1 MTLVQ
6 KAGFF
11 IENLFKDK
19 LSPAFLY
26 HNYKHTQEVVA
37 NAEILAN
44 AENLNDDEKEILL
57 VACWFHDS
65 GYTEDIMQHEEK
77 SCEIADHFLRA
88 EGANED
94 FIQKVKELI
103 MSTKMCCKPGNR
115 IENII
120 RDADSSHLAS
130 ENYFTYSDNLRKEWE
145 STLGKSFGK
154 KKWNVENVRFF
165 RFHKFNTEYAIQNW
179 EPVKEKNLQKIEN
192 MIQEQEATDTKKDKE
207 KNKKEPKKEAKA
219 DRSIDTMFR
228 ITLSNHT
235 RLSDIADS
243 KANILLSVNAIIIS
257 IALST
262 LLPKLGSAKNEY
274 LVVPTFIMLLFS
286 VITIIFAIL
295 STKPKV
301 TSGEFT
307 KEDLRKRKVN
317 LLFFGNFYKMNLDDY
332 TPAVREMMEDRD
344 YLYDSMIRD
353 LYYLGVVLNRK
364 YRLLSITY
372 QIFMV
377 GIIVSVIAFV
387 ISFLTS

>member
-6 KAGFF
+6 KASFF

-19 LSPAFLY
+19 LSLAFLY

-44 AENLNDDEKEILL
+44 ADNLNEEEKEILL

-65 GYTEDIMQHEEK
+65 GYTEDIMLHEEK
-77 SCEIADHFLRA
+77 SCEIAAEFLKA
-88 EGANED
+88 EGVNDD
-94 FIQKVKELI
+94 FIRRVKELI
-103 MSTKMCCKPGNR
+103 MSTKVCCKPDNR

-130 ENYFTYSDNLRKEWE
+130 EDYFTYSDNLRKEWE
-145 STLGKSFGK
+145 QTLGKNFSK
-154 KKWNVENVRFF
+154 KKWNLDNLRFF
-165 RFHKFNTEYAIQNW
+165 RFHQFNTNYAKQNW
-179 EPVKEKNLQKIEN
+179 NPIKEKNLQKIEN
-192 MIQEQEATDTKKDKE
+192 MLQEQENIKKD

-262 LLPKLGSAKNEY
+262 LLPKLGSEKNEY
-274 LVVPTFIMLLFS
+274 LVMPTFIMLLFS

-307 KEDLRKRKVN
+307 KEDLKNRKVN

-387 ISFLTS
+387 FAFWTS

>member
-44 AENLNDDEKEILL
+44 ADNLNEEEKEILL

-65 GYTEDIMQHEEK
+65 GYTEDIMLHEEK
-77 SCEIADHFLRA
+77 SCEIAEEFLKA
-88 EGANED
+88 EGVNED
-94 FIQKVKELI
+94 FIRRVKELI
-103 MSTKMCCKPGNR
+103 MSTKICCKPDNR

-130 ENYFTYSDNLRKEWE
+130 EDYFTYSDNLRKEWE
-145 STLGKSFGK
+145 ETLGKNFSK
-154 KKWNVENVRFF
+154 KKWNLDNLRFF
-165 RFHKFNTEYAIQNW
+165 RFHQFNTDYAKQNW
-179 EPVKEKNLQKIEN
+179 NPIKEKNLQKIEN
-192 MIQEQEATDTKKDKE
+192 MLQEQENIKKD

-262 LLPKLGSAKNEY
+262 LLPKLGSEKNEY
-274 LVVPTFIMLLFS
+274 LVMPTFIMLLFS

-307 KEDLRKRKVN
+307 KEDLKNRKVN

-387 ISFLTS
+387 FAFWTS

>member
-44 AENLNDDEKEILL
+44 ADNLNEEEKEILL

-65 GYTEDIMQHEEK
+65 GYTEDIMLHEEK
-77 SCEIADHFLRA
+77 SCEIAAEFLKA
-88 EGANED
+88 EGVNDD
-94 FIQKVKELI
+94 FIRRVKELI
-103 MSTKMCCKPGNR
+103 MSTKVCCKPDNR

-130 ENYFTYSDNLRKEWE
+130 EDYFTYSDNLRKEWE
-145 STLGKSFGK
+145 QTLGKNFSK
-154 KKWNVENVRFF
+154 KKWNLDNLRFF
-165 RFHKFNTEYAIQNW
+165 RFHQFNTDYAKQNW
-179 EPVKEKNLQKIEN
+179 NPIKEKNLQKIEN
-192 MIQEQEATDTKKDKE
+192 MLQEQENIKKD
-207 KNKKEPKKEAKA
+207 KNKKEPKKEVKA

-262 LLPKLGSAKNEY
+262 LLPKLGSEKNEY
-274 LVVPTFIMLLFS
+274 LVMPTFIMLLFS

-307 KEDLRKRKVN
+307 KEDLKNRKVN

-377 GIIVSVIAFV
+377 GIIVSVVAFV
-387 ISFLTS
+387 FAFWTS

>member
-1 MTLVQ
+1 
-6 KAGFF
+6 
-11 IENLFKDK
+11 
-19 LSPAFLY
+19 
-26 HNYKHTQEVVA
+26 
-37 NAEILAN
+37 
-44 AENLNDDEKEILL
+44 
-57 VACWFHDS
+57 
-65 GYTEDIMQHEEK
+65 
-77 SCEIADHFLRA
+77 
-88 EGANED
+88 
-94 FIQKVKELI
+94 
-103 MSTKMCCKPGNR
+103 
-115 IENII
+115 
-120 RDADSSHLAS
+120 
-130 ENYFTYSDNLRKEWE
+130 
-145 STLGKSFGK
+145 
-154 KKWNVENVRFF
+154 
-165 RFHKFNTEYAIQNW
+165 
-179 EPVKEKNLQKIEN
+179 
-192 MIQEQEATDTKKDKE
+192 
-207 KNKKEPKKEAKA
+207 
-219 DRSIDTMFR
+219 MFR

-262 LLPKLGSAKNEY
+262 LLPKLGSEKNEY
-274 LVVPTFIMLLFS
+274 LVMPTFIMLLFS

-307 KEDLRKRKVN
+307 KEDLKNRKVN

-387 ISFLTS
+387 FAFLDELIRKLTSHFYNLISVKTYT

>member
-44 AENLNDDEKEILL
+44 ADNLNEEEKEILL

-65 GYTEDIMQHEEK
+65 GYTEDIMLHEEK
-77 SCEIADHFLRA
+77 SCEIAAEFLKT
-88 EGANED
+88 EGVNED
-94 FIQKVKELI
+94 FIRRVKELI
-103 MSTKMCCKPGNR
+103 MSTKVCCKPDNR

-130 ENYFTYSDNLRKEWE
+130 EDYFTYSDNLRKEWE
-145 STLGKSFGK
+145 QTLGKDFSK
-154 KKWNVENVRFF
+154 KKWNLDNLRFF
-165 RFHKFNTEYAIQNW
+165 RFHQFNTDYAKQNW
-179 EPVKEKNLQKIEN
+179 NPIKEKNLQKIEN
-192 MIQEQEATDTKKDKE
+192 MLQEQENIKKD

-262 LLPKLGSAKNEY
+262 LLPKLGSEKNEY
-274 LVVPTFIMLLFS
+274 LVMPTFIMLLFS

-307 KEDLRKRKVN
+307 KEDLKNRKVN

-387 ISFLTS
+387 FAFWTS

>member
-37 NAEILAN
+37 NAEILAY
-44 AENLNDDEKEILL
+44 ADNLNEEEKEILL

-65 GYTEDIMQHEEK
+65 GYTEDIMLHEEK
-77 SCEIADHFLRA
+77 SCEIAAKFLKA
-88 EGANED
+88 EGVNED
-94 FIQKVKELI
+94 FIRRVKELI
-103 MSTKMCCKPGNR
+103 MSTKICCKPDNR

-130 ENYFTYSDNLRKEWE
+130 EDYFTYSDNLRKEWE
-145 STLGKSFGK
+145 QTLGKDFSK
-154 KKWNVENVRFF
+154 KKWNLDNLRFF
-165 RFHKFNTEYAIQNW
+165 RFHQFNTDYAKQNW
-179 EPVKEKNLQKIEN
+179 NPIKEKNLQKIEN
-192 MIQEQEATDTKKDKE
+192 MLQEQENIKKD

-262 LLPKLGSAKNEY
+262 LLPKLGSEKNEY
-274 LVVPTFIMLLFS
+274 LVMPTFIMLLFS

-307 KEDLRKRKVN
+307 KEDLKNRKVN

-377 GIIVSVIAFV
+377 GIIVSVVAFV
-387 ISFLTS
+387 FAFWTS

>member
-44 AENLNDDEKEILL
+44 ADNLNEEEKEILL

-65 GYTEDIMQHEEK
+65 GYTEDIMLHEEK
-77 SCEIADHFLRA
+77 SCEIAAEFLKA
-88 EGANED
+88 EGVNDD
-94 FIQKVKELI
+94 FIRRVKELI
-103 MSTKMCCKPGNR
+103 MSTKVCCKPDNR

-130 ENYFTYSDNLRKEWE
+130 EDYFTYSDNLRKEWE
-145 STLGKSFGK
+145 QTLGKNFSK
-154 KKWNVENVRFF
+154 KKWNLDNLRFF
-165 RFHKFNTEYAIQNW
+165 RFHQFNTDYAKQNW
-179 EPVKEKNLQKIEN
+179 NPIKEKNLQKIEN
-192 MIQEQEATDTKKDKE
+192 MLQEQENIKKD
-207 KNKKEPKKEAKA
+207 KNKKEPKKEVKA

-262 LLPKLGSAKNEY
+262 LLPKLGSEKNEY
-274 LVVPTFIMLLFS
+274 LVMPTFIMLLFS

-307 KEDLRKRKVN
+307 KEDLKNRKVN

-387 ISFLTS
+387 FAFWTS

>member
-44 AENLNDDEKEILL
+44 ADNLNEEEKEILM

-65 GYTEDIMQHEEK
+65 GYTEDIMLHEEK
-77 SCEIADHFLRA
+77 SCEIAAEFLKA
-88 EGANED
+88 EGVNDD
-94 FIQKVKELI
+94 FIRRVKELI
-103 MSTKMCCKPGNR
+103 MSTKVCCKPDNR

-120 RDADSSHLAS
+120 RDADSSHLGS
-130 ENYFTYSDNLRKEWE
+130 EDYFTYSDNLRKEWE
-145 STLGKSFGK
+145 QTLGKNFSK
-154 KKWNVENVRFF
+154 KKWNLDNLRFF
-165 RFHKFNTEYAIQNW
+165 RFHQFNTNYAKQNW
-179 EPVKEKNLQKIEN
+179 NPIKEKNLQKIEN
-192 MIQEQEATDTKKDKE
+192 MLQEQENIKKD

-262 LLPKLGSAKNEY
+262 LLPKLGSEKNEY
-274 LVVPTFIMLLFS
+274 LVMPTFIMLLFS

-307 KEDLRKRKVN
+307 KEDLKNRKVN

-387 ISFLTS
+387 FAFWTS

>member
-37 NAEILAN
+37 NADILAN
-44 AENLNDDEKEILL
+44 ADNLNEEEKEILL

-65 GYTEDIMQHEEK
+65 GYTEDIMLHEEK
-77 SCEIADHFLRA
+77 SCEIATEFLKA
-88 EGANED
+88 EGVNED
-94 FIQKVKELI
+94 FIRRVKELI
-103 MSTKMCCKPGNR
+103 MSTKICCKPDNR

-130 ENYFTYSDNLRKEWE
+130 EDYFTYSDNLRKEWE
-145 STLGKSFGK
+145 ETLGKNFSK
-154 KKWNVENVRFF
+154 KKWNLDNLRFF
-165 RFHKFNTEYAIQNW
+165 RFHQFNTDYAKQNW
-179 EPVKEKNLQKIEN
+179 NPIKEKNLQKIEN
-192 MIQEQEATDTKKDKE
+192 MLQEQENIKKD

-262 LLPKLGSAKNEY
+262 LLPKLGSEKNEY
-274 LVVPTFIMLLFS
+274 LVMPTFIMLLFS

-307 KEDLRKRKVN
+307 KEDLKNRKVN

-387 ISFLTS
+387 FAFWTS

>member
-6 KAGFF
+6 KASLF

-19 LSPAFLY
+19 LSSAFLY
-26 HNYKHTQEVVA
+26 HNYKHTQEVVTNAEAIA
-37 NAEILAN
+37 NAEGIN
-44 AENLNDDEKEILL
+44 EHDKEILL

-65 GYTEDIMQHEEK
+65 GYTEDINFHEEK
-77 SCEIADHFLRA
+77 SCEIAEAFLKG
-88 EGANED
+88 ENLDEN
-94 FIQKVKELI
+94 FIHRVKMLI
-103 MSTKMCCKPGNR
+103 MSTKICNIPKNHL
-115 IENII
+115 EEII

-130 ENYFTYSDNLRKEWE
+130 PDYFTYAENLKKEWE
-145 STLGKSFGK
+145 QTLEKNIGR
-154 KKWNVENVRFF
+154 KKWCTENLLFF
-165 RFHKFNTEYAIQNW
+165 RRHQFCTGYAKKNW
-179 EPVKEKNLQKIEN
+179 EPIKEENIHKIEK
-192 MIQEQEATDTKKDKE
+192 MIQEQQEDTTTKKEK
-207 KNKKEPKKEAKA
+207 KNKEQKKEAKA

-262 LLPKLGSAKNEY
+262 LLPKLDAPRNAH
-274 LVVPTFIMLLFS
+274 LIWPTFIMLLFS

-301 TSGEFT
+301 TSGQFSRD
-307 KEDLRKRKVN
+307 DLQNRKVN
-317 LLFFGNFYKMNLDDY
+317 LLFFGNFYKMPLEEY
-332 TPAVREMMEDRD
+332 RPAVREMMEDRD

-372 QIFMV
+372 KIFMV

-387 ISFLTS
+387 AAFWTM

>member
-37 NAEILAN
+37 NADILAN
-44 AENLNDDEKEILL
+44 ADNLNEEEKEILL

-65 GYTEDIMQHEEK
+65 GYTEDIMLHEEK
-77 SCEIADHFLRA
+77 SCEIAAEFLKA
-88 EGANED
+88 EGVNED
-94 FIQKVKELI
+94 FIRRVKELI
-103 MSTKMCCKPGNR
+103 MSTKICCKPDNR

-130 ENYFTYSDNLRKEWE
+130 EDYFTYSDNLRKEWE
-145 STLGKSFGK
+145 QTLGKNFSK
-154 KKWNVENVRFF
+154 KKWNLDNLRFF
-165 RFHKFNTEYAIQNW
+165 RFHQFNTDYAKQNW
-179 EPVKEKNLQKIEN
+179 NPIKEKNLQKIEN
-192 MIQEQEATDTKKDKE
+192 MLQEQENIKKD

-262 LLPKLGSAKNEY
+262 LLPKLGSEKNEY
-274 LVVPTFIMLLFS
+274 LVMPTFIMLLFS

-307 KEDLRKRKVN
+307 KEDLKNRKVN

-387 ISFLTS
+387 FAFWTS

>member
-44 AENLNDDEKEILL
+44 ADNLNGEEKEILL

-65 GYTEDIMQHEEK
+65 GYTEDIMLHEEK
-77 SCEIADHFLRA
+77 SCEIAAEFLKA
-88 EGANED
+88 EGVNDD
-94 FIQKVKELI
+94 FIWRVKELI
-103 MSTKMCCKPGNR
+103 MSTKVCCKPDNR

-130 ENYFTYSDNLRKEWE
+130 EDYFTYSDNLRKEWE
-145 STLGKSFGK
+145 QTLGKNFSK
-154 KKWNVENVRFF
+154 KKWNLDNLRFF
-165 RFHKFNTEYAIQNW
+165 RFHQFNTDYAKQNW
-179 EPVKEKNLQKIEN
+179 NPIKEKNLQKIEN
-192 MIQEQEATDTKKDKE
+192 MLQEQENIKKD
-207 KNKKEPKKEAKA
+207 KNKKEPKKEVKA

-262 LLPKLGSAKNEY
+262 LLPKLGSEKNEY
-274 LVVPTFIMLLFS
+274 LVMPTFIMLLFS

-307 KEDLRKRKVN
+307 KEDLKNRKVN

-377 GIIVSVIAFV
+377 GIIVSVVAFV
-387 ISFLTS
+387 FAFWTS

>member
-44 AENLNDDEKEILL
+44 AENLTDDEKEILL

-77 SCEIADHFLRA
+77 SCEIADHFLRT
-88 EGANED
+88 EGTNED

-130 ENYFTYSDNLRKEWE
+130 EDYFTYSDNLRKEWE
-145 STLGKSFGK
+145 QTLGKNFSK
-154 KKWNVENVRFF
+154 KKWNLDNLRFF
-165 RFHKFNTEYAIQNW
+165 RFHQFNTNYAKQNW
-179 EPVKEKNLQKIEN
+179 NPIKEKNLQKIEN
-192 MIQEQEATDTKKDKE
+192 MLQEQENIKKD

-262 LLPKLGSAKNEY
+262 LLPKLGSEKNEY
-274 LVVPTFIMLLFS
+274 LVMPTFIMLLFS

-307 KEDLRKRKVN
+307 KEDLKNRKVN

-387 ISFLTS
+387 FAFWTS

>member
-44 AENLNDDEKEILL
+44 ADNLNEEEKEILL

-65 GYTEDIMQHEEK
+65 GYTEDIMLHEEK
-77 SCEIADHFLRA
+77 SCEIAAEFLKA
-88 EGANED
+88 EGVNDD
-94 FIQKVKELI
+94 FIQRVKELI
-103 MSTKMCCKPGNR
+103 MSTKVCCKPDNR

-130 ENYFTYSDNLRKEWE
+130 EDYFTYSDNLRKEWE
-145 STLGKSFGK
+145 QTLGKNFSK
-154 KKWNVENVRFF
+154 KKWNLDNLRFF
-165 RFHKFNTEYAIQNW
+165 RFHQFNTDYAKQNW
-179 EPVKEKNLQKIEN
+179 NPIKEKNLQKIEN
-192 MIQEQEATDTKKDKE
+192 MLQEQENIKKD
-207 KNKKEPKKEAKA
+207 KNKKEPKKEVKA

-262 LLPKLGSAKNEY
+262 LLPKLGSEKNEY
-274 LVVPTFIMLLFS
+274 LVMPTFIMLLFS

-307 KEDLRKRKVN
+307 KEDLKNRKVN

-387 ISFLTS
+387 FAFWTS

>member
-6 KAGFF
+6 KASFF

-19 LSPAFLY
+19 LSLAFLY

-44 AENLNDDEKEILL
+44 ADNLNEEEKEILL
-57 VACWFHDS
+57 VGCWFHDS
-65 GYTEDIMQHEEK
+65 GYTEDIMLHEEK
-77 SCEIADHFLRA
+77 SCEIAAEFLKA
-88 EGANED
+88 EGVNDD
-94 FIQKVKELI
+94 FIRRVKELI
-103 MSTKMCCKPGNR
+103 MSTKVCCKPDNR

-130 ENYFTYSDNLRKEWE
+130 EDYFTYSDNLRKEWE
-145 STLGKSFGK
+145 QTLGKNFSK
-154 KKWNVENVRFF
+154 KKWNLDNLRFF
-165 RFHKFNTEYAIQNW
+165 RFHQFNTNYAKQNW
-179 EPVKEKNLQKIEN
+179 NPIKEKNLQKIEN
-192 MIQEQEATDTKKDKE
+192 MLQEQENIKKD

-262 LLPKLGSAKNEY
+262 LLPKLGSEKNEY
-274 LVVPTFIMLLFS
+274 LVMPTFIMLLFS

-307 KEDLRKRKVN
+307 KEDLKNRKVN

-387 ISFLTS
+387 FAFWTS

>member
-37 NAEILAN
+37 NADILAN
-44 AENLNDDEKEILL
+44 ADNLNEEEKEILL

-65 GYTEDIMQHEEK
+65 GYTEDIMLHEEK
-77 SCEIADHFLRA
+77 SCEIAEEFLKA
-88 EGANED
+88 EGVNED
-94 FIQKVKELI
+94 FIRRVKELI
-103 MSTKMCCKPGNR
+103 MSTKICCKPDNR

-130 ENYFTYSDNLRKEWE
+130 EDYFTYSDNLRKEWE
-145 STLGKSFGK
+145 ETLGKNFSK
-154 KKWNVENVRFF
+154 KKWNLDNLRFF
-165 RFHKFNTEYAIQNW
+165 RFHQFNTDYAKQNW
-179 EPVKEKNLQKIEN
+179 NPIKEKNLQKIEN
-192 MIQEQEATDTKKDKE
+192 MLQEQENIKKD

-262 LLPKLGSAKNEY
+262 LLPKLGSEKNEY
-274 LVVPTFIMLLFS
+274 LVMPTFIMLLFS

-307 KEDLRKRKVN
+307 KEDLKNRKVN

-387 ISFLTS
+387 FAFWTS

>member
-44 AENLNDDEKEILL
+44 ADNLNEEEKEILL

-65 GYTEDIMQHEEK
+65 GYTEDIMLHEEK
-77 SCEIADHFLRA
+77 SCEIAAEFLKK
-88 EGANED
+88 EGVNDD
-94 FIQKVKELI
+94 FIRRVKELI
-103 MSTKMCCKPGNR
+103 MSTKVCCKPDNR

-130 ENYFTYSDNLRKEWE
+130 EDYFTYSDNLRKEWE
-145 STLGKSFGK
+145 QTLGKDFSK
-154 KKWNVENVRFF
+154 KKWNLDNLRFF
-165 RFHKFNTEYAIQNW
+165 RFHQFNTDYAKQNW
-179 EPVKEKNLQKIEN
+179 NPIKEKNLQKIEN
-192 MIQEQEATDTKKDKE
+192 MLQEQENIKKD

-262 LLPKLGSAKNEY
+262 LLPKLGSEKNEY
-274 LVVPTFIMLLFS
+274 LVMPTFIMLLFS

-307 KEDLRKRKVN
+307 KEDLKKRKVN

-377 GIIVSVIAFV
+377 GIIISVIAFV
-387 ISFLTS
+387 LAFWTS

>member
-1 MTLVQ
+1 
-6 KAGFF
+6 
-11 IENLFKDK
+11 
-19 LSPAFLY
+19 
-26 HNYKHTQEVVA
+26 
-37 NAEILAN
+37 
-44 AENLNDDEKEILL
+44 
-57 VACWFHDS
+57 
-65 GYTEDIMQHEEK
+65 
-77 SCEIADHFLRA
+77 
-88 EGANED
+88 
-94 FIQKVKELI
+94 
-103 MSTKMCCKPGNR
+103 
-115 IENII
+115 
-120 RDADSSHLAS
+120 
-130 ENYFTYSDNLRKEWE
+130 
-145 STLGKSFGK
+145 
-154 KKWNVENVRFF
+154 
-165 RFHKFNTEYAIQNW
+165 
-179 EPVKEKNLQKIEN
+179 
-192 MIQEQEATDTKKDKE
+192 
-207 KNKKEPKKEAKA
+207 
-219 DRSIDTMFR
+219 MFR

-372 QIFMV
+372 QIFY
-377 GIIVSVIAFV
+377 GRNYRFCYCIRYIFPYKLVSLKKSQDTSTVLSRLIFARNALSPLTPGSSSTS
-387 ISFLTS
+387 SFSTCPER

>member
-6 KAGFF
+6 KASFF

-44 AENLNDDEKEILL
+44 ADNLNEEEKEILM

-65 GYTEDIMQHEEK
+65 GYTEDIMLHEEK
-77 SCEIADHFLRA
+77 SCEIAAEFLKA
-88 EGANED
+88 EGVNDD
-94 FIQKVKELI
+94 FIRRVKELI
-103 MSTKMCCKPGNR
+103 MSTKVCCKPDNR

-120 RDADSSHLAS
+120 RDADSSHLGS
-130 ENYFTYSDNLRKEWE
+130 EDYFTYSDNLRKEWE
-145 STLGKSFGK
+145 QTLGKNFSK
-154 KKWNVENVRFF
+154 KKWNLDNLRFF
-165 RFHKFNTEYAIQNW
+165 RFHQFNTNYAKQNW
-179 EPVKEKNLQKIEN
+179 NPIKEKNLQKIEN
-192 MIQEQEATDTKKDKE
+192 MLQEQENIKKD

-262 LLPKLGSAKNEY
+262 LLPKLGSEKNEY
-274 LVVPTFIMLLFS
+274 LVMPTFIMLLFS

-307 KEDLRKRKVN
+307 KEDLKNRKVN

-387 ISFLTS
+387 FAFWTS

>member
-44 AENLNDDEKEILL
+44 ADNLNEEEKEILL

-65 GYTEDIMQHEEK
+65 GYTKDIMLHEEK
-77 SCEIADHFLRA
+77 SCEIAAEFLKA
-88 EGANED
+88 EGVNED
-94 FIQKVKELI
+94 FIRRVKELI
-103 MSTKMCCKPGNR
+103 MSTKICCKPDNR

-130 ENYFTYSDNLRKEWE
+130 EDYFTYSDNLRKEWE
-145 STLGKSFGK
+145 QTLGKNFSK
-154 KKWNVENVRFF
+154 KKWNLDNLRFF
-165 RFHKFNTEYAIQNW
+165 RFHQFNTDYAKQNW
-179 EPVKEKNLQKIEN
+179 NPIKEKNLQKIEN
-192 MIQEQEATDTKKDKE
+192 MLQEQENIKKD

-262 LLPKLGSAKNEY
+262 LLPKLGSEKNEY
-274 LVVPTFIMLLFS
+274 LVMPTFIMLLFS

-307 KEDLRKRKVN
+307 KEDLKNRKVN
-317 LLFFGNFYKMNLDDY
+317 LLFFGNFYKMDLDDY

-387 ISFLTS
+387 FAFWTS

>member
-44 AENLNDDEKEILL
+44 ADNLNEEEKEILL

-65 GYTEDIMQHEEK
+65 GYTEDIMLHEEK
-77 SCEIADHFLRA
+77 SCEIAVEFLKA
-88 EGANED
+88 EGVNDD
-94 FIQKVKELI
+94 FIRRVKELI
-103 MSTKMCCKPGNR
+103 MSTKVCCKPDNR

-130 ENYFTYSDNLRKEWE
+130 EDYFTYSDNLRKEWE
-145 STLGKSFGK
+145 QTLGKNFSK
-154 KKWNVENVRFF
+154 KKWNLDNLRFF
-165 RFHKFNTEYAIQNW
+165 RFHQFNTDYAKQNW
-179 EPVKEKNLQKIEN
+179 NPIKEKNLQKIEN
-192 MIQEQEATDTKKDKE
+192 MLQEQENIKKD
-207 KNKKEPKKEAKA
+207 KNKKEPKKEVKA

-262 LLPKLGSAKNEY
+262 LLPKLGSEKNEY
-274 LVVPTFIMLLFS
+274 LVMPTFIMLLFS

-307 KEDLRKRKVN
+307 KEDLKNRKVN

-387 ISFLTS
+387 FAFWTS

>member
-44 AENLNDDEKEILL
+44 ADNLNEEEKEILL

-65 GYTEDIMQHEEK
+65 GYTEDIMLHEEK
-77 SCEIADHFLRA
+77 SCEIAAEFLKA
-88 EGANED
+88 EGVNED
-94 FIQKVKELI
+94 FIRRVKELI
-103 MSTKMCCKPGNR
+103 MSTKVCCKPDNR

-120 RDADSSHLAS
+120 RDADSSHLGS
-130 ENYFTYSDNLRKEWE
+130 EDYFTYSDNLRKEWE
-145 STLGKSFGK
+145 QTLGKNFSK
-154 KKWNVENVRFF
+154 KKWNLDNLRFF
-165 RFHKFNTEYAIQNW
+165 RFHQFNTNYAKQNW
-179 EPVKEKNLQKIEN
+179 NPIKEKNLQKIEN
-192 MIQEQEATDTKKDKE
+192 MLQEQENIKKD

-262 LLPKLGSAKNEY
+262 LLPKLGSEKNEY
-274 LVVPTFIMLLFS
+274 LVMPTFIMLLFS

-307 KEDLRKRKVN
+307 KEDLKNRKVN

-387 ISFLTS
+387 FAFWTS

>member
-6 KAGFF
+6 KASFF

-44 AENLNDDEKEILL
+44 ADNLNEEEKEILL

-65 GYTEDIMQHEEK
+65 GYTEDIMLHEEK
-77 SCEIADHFLRA
+77 SCEIAAEFLKA
-88 EGANED
+88 EGVNDD
-94 FIQKVKELI
+94 FIRRVKELI
-103 MSTKMCCKPGNR
+103 MSTKVCCKPDNR

-130 ENYFTYSDNLRKEWE
+130 EDYFTYSDNLRKEWE
-145 STLGKSFGK
+145 QTLGKNFSK
-154 KKWNVENVRFF
+154 KKWNLDNLRFF
-165 RFHKFNTEYAIQNW
+165 RFHQFNTNYAKQNW
-179 EPVKEKNLQKIEN
+179 NPIKEKNLQKIEN
-192 MIQEQEATDTKKDKE
+192 MLQEQENIKKD

-262 LLPKLGSAKNEY
+262 LLPKLGSEKNEY
-274 LVVPTFIMLLFS
+274 LVMPTFIMLLFS

-307 KEDLRKRKVN
+307 KEDLKNRKVN

-387 ISFLTS
+387 FAFWTS

>member
-6 KAGFF
+6 KASFF

-44 AENLNDDEKEILL
+44 ADNLNEEEKEILM

-65 GYTEDIMQHEEK
+65 GYTEDIMLHEEK
-77 SCEIADHFLRA
+77 SCEIAAEFLKA
-88 EGANED
+88 EGVNED
-94 FIQKVKELI
+94 FIRRVKELI
-103 MSTKMCCKPGNR
+103 MSTKVCCKPDNR

-130 ENYFTYSDNLRKEWE
+130 EDYFTYSDNLRKEWE
-145 STLGKSFGK
+145 QTLGKNFSK
-154 KKWNVENVRFF
+154 KKWNLDNLRFF
-165 RFHKFNTEYAIQNW
+165 RFHQFNTNYAKQNW
-179 EPVKEKNLQKIEN
+179 NPIKEKNLQKIEN
-192 MIQEQEATDTKKDKE
+192 MLQEQENIKKD

-262 LLPKLGSAKNEY
+262 LLPKLGSEKNEY
-274 LVVPTFIMLLFS
+274 LVMPTFIMLLFS

-307 KEDLRKRKVN
+307 KEDLKNRKVN

-387 ISFLTS
+387 FAFWTS

>member
-44 AENLNDDEKEILL
+44 ADNLNEEEKEILL

-65 GYTEDIMQHEEK
+65 GYTEDIMLHEEK
-77 SCEIADHFLRA
+77 SCEIAAEFLKK
-88 EGANED
+88 EGVNDD
-94 FIQKVKELI
+94 FIRRVKELI
-103 MSTKMCCKPGNR
+103 MSTKVCCKPDNR

-130 ENYFTYSDNLRKEWE
+130 EDYFTYSDNLRKEWE
-145 STLGKSFGK
+145 QTLGKDFSK
-154 KKWNVENVRFF
+154 KKWNLDNLRFF
-165 RFHKFNTEYAIQNW
+165 RFHQFNTDYAKQNW
-179 EPVKEKNLQKIEN
+179 NPIKEKNLQKIEN
-192 MIQEQEATDTKKDKE
+192 MLQEQENIKKD

-262 LLPKLGSAKNEY
+262 LLPKLGSEKNEY
-274 LVVPTFIMLLFS
+274 LVMPTFIMLLFS

-307 KEDLRKRKVN
+307 KEDLKNRKVN

-377 GIIVSVIAFV
+377 GIIISVIAFV
-387 ISFLTS
+387 LAFWTS

>member
-6 KAGFF
+6 KASFF

-44 AENLNDDEKEILL
+44 ADNLNEEEKEILM

-65 GYTEDIMQHEEK
+65 GYTEDIMLHEEK
-77 SCEIADHFLRA
+77 SCEIAAEFLKA
-88 EGANED
+88 EGVNDD
-94 FIQKVKELI
+94 FIRRVKELI
-103 MSTKMCCKPGNR
+103 MSTKVCCKPDNR

-130 ENYFTYSDNLRKEWE
+130 EDYFTYSDNLRKEWE
-145 STLGKSFGK
+145 QTLGKNFSK
-154 KKWNVENVRFF
+154 KKWNLDNLRFF
-165 RFHKFNTEYAIQNW
+165 RFHQFNTNYAKQNW
-179 EPVKEKNLQKIEN
+179 NPIKEKNLQKIEN
-192 MIQEQEATDTKKDKE
+192 MLQEQENIKKD

-262 LLPKLGSAKNEY
+262 LLPKLGSEKNEY
-274 LVVPTFIMLLFS
+274 LVMPTFIMLLFS

-307 KEDLRKRKVN
+307 KEDLKNRKVN

-387 ISFLTS
+387 FAFWTS

>member
-37 NAEILAN
+37 NADILAN
-44 AENLNDDEKEILL
+44 ADNLNEEEKEILL

-65 GYTEDIMQHEEK
+65 GYTEDIMLHEEK
-77 SCEIADHFLRA
+77 SCEIAAEFLKA
-88 EGANED
+88 EGVNED
-94 FIQKVKELI
+94 FIRRVKELI
-103 MSTKMCCKPGNR
+103 MSTKICCKPDNR

-130 ENYFTYSDNLRKEWE
+130 EDYFTYSDNLRKEWE
-145 STLGKSFGK
+145 ETLGKNFSK
-154 KKWNVENVRFF
+154 KKWNLDNLRFF
-165 RFHKFNTEYAIQNW
+165 RFHQFNTDYAKQNW
-179 EPVKEKNLQKIEN
+179 NPIKEKNLQKIEN
-192 MIQEQEATDTKKDKE
+192 MLQEQENIKKD

-262 LLPKLGSAKNEY
+262 LLPKLGSEKNEY
-274 LVVPTFIMLLFS
+274 LVMPTFIMLLFS

-307 KEDLRKRKVN
+307 KEDLKNRKVN

-387 ISFLTS
+387 FAFWTS

>member
-44 AENLNDDEKEILL
+44 ADNLNEEEKEILL

-65 GYTEDIMQHEEK
+65 GYTEDIMLHEEK
-77 SCEIADHFLRA
+77 SCEIAAEFLKT
-88 EGANED
+88 EGVNDD
-94 FIQKVKELI
+94 FIRRVKELI
-103 MSTKMCCKPGNR
+103 MSTKVCCKPDNR

-130 ENYFTYSDNLRKEWE
+130 EDYFTYSDNLRKEWE
-145 STLGKSFGK
+145 QTLGKNFSK
-154 KKWNVENVRFF
+154 KKWNLDNLRFF
-165 RFHKFNTEYAIQNW
+165 RFHQFNTDYAKQNW
-179 EPVKEKNLQKIEN
+179 NPIKEKNLQKIEN
-192 MIQEQEATDTKKDKE
+192 MLQEQESIKKD

-262 LLPKLGSAKNEY
+262 LLPKLGSEKNEY
-274 LVVPTFIMLLFS
+274 LVMPTFIMLLFS

-307 KEDLRKRKVN
+307 KEDLKNRKVN

-377 GIIVSVIAFV
+377 GIIVSVVAFV
-387 ISFLTS
+387 FAFWTS

>member
-6 KAGFF
+6 KASFF

-44 AENLNDDEKEILL
+44 ADNLNEEEKEILM

-65 GYTEDIMQHEEK
+65 GYTEDIMLHEEK
-77 SCEIADHFLRA
+77 SCEIAAEFLKA
-88 EGANED
+88 EGVNED
-94 FIQKVKELI
+94 FIRRVKELI
-103 MSTKMCCKPGNR
+103 MSTKVCCKPDNR

-120 RDADSSHLAS
+120 RDADSSHLGS
-130 ENYFTYSDNLRKEWE
+130 EDYFTYSDNLRKEWE
-145 STLGKSFGK
+145 QTLGKNFSK
-154 KKWNVENVRFF
+154 KKWNLDNLRFF
-165 RFHKFNTEYAIQNW
+165 RFHQFNTNYAKQNW
-179 EPVKEKNLQKIEN
+179 NPIKEKNLQKIEN
-192 MIQEQEATDTKKDKE
+192 MLQEQENIKKD

-262 LLPKLGSAKNEY
+262 LLPKLGSEKNEY
-274 LVVPTFIMLLFS
+274 LVMPTFIMLLFS

-307 KEDLRKRKVN
+307 KEDLKNRKVN

-387 ISFLTS
+387 FAFWTS

>member
-37 NAEILAN
+37 NADILAN
-44 AENLNDDEKEILL
+44 ADNLNEEEKEILL

-65 GYTEDIMQHEEK
+65 GYTEDIMLHEEK
-77 SCEIADHFLRA
+77 SCEIAEEFLKA
-88 EGANED
+88 EGVNED
-94 FIQKVKELI
+94 FIRRVKELI
-103 MSTKMCCKPGNR
+103 MSTKICCKPDNR

-130 ENYFTYSDNLRKEWE
+130 EDYFTYSDNLRKEWE
-145 STLGKSFGK
+145 QTLGKNFSK
-154 KKWNVENVRFF
+154 KKWNLDNLRFF
-165 RFHKFNTEYAIQNW
+165 RFHQFNTDYAKQNW
-179 EPVKEKNLQKIEN
+179 NPIKEKNLQKIEN
-192 MIQEQEATDTKKDKE
+192 MLQEQENIKKD

-262 LLPKLGSAKNEY
+262 LLPKLGSEKNEY
-274 LVVPTFIMLLFS
+274 LVMPTFIMLLFS

-307 KEDLRKRKVN
+307 KEDLKNRKVN

-387 ISFLTS
+387 FAFWTS

>member
-44 AENLNDDEKEILL
+44 AENLTDDEKEILL

-77 SCEIADHFLRA
+77 SCEIADHFLRT
-88 EGANED
+88 EGANEN
-94 FIQKVKELI
+94 FIQKVKALI
-103 MSTKMCCKPGNR
+103 MSTKMCCIPGNR

-130 ENYFTYSDNLRKEWE
+130 EDYFTYSDNLRKEWE

-179 EPVKEKNLQKIEN
+179 ESVKEKNLQKIEN

>member
-44 AENLNDDEKEILL
+44 ADNLNEEEKEVLL

-65 GYTEDIMQHEEK
+65 GYTEDIMLHEEK
-77 SCEIADHFLRA
+77 SCEIAAEFLKA
-88 EGANED
+88 EGVNED
-94 FIQKVKELI
+94 FIQRVKELI
-103 MSTKMCCKPGNR
+103 MSTKVCCKPDNR

-130 ENYFTYSDNLRKEWE
+130 EDYFTYSDNLRKEWE
-145 STLGKSFGK
+145 QTLGKDFSK
-154 KKWNVENVRFF
+154 KKWNLDNLRFF
-165 RFHKFNTEYAIQNW
+165 RFHQFNTDYAKQNW
-179 EPVKEKNLQKIEN
+179 NPIKEKNLQKIEN
-192 MIQEQEATDTKKDKE
+192 MLQEQENIKKD

-262 LLPKLGSAKNEY
+262 LLPKLGSEKNEY
-274 LVVPTFIMLLFS
+274 LIMPTFIMLLFS

-307 KEDLRKRKVN
+307 KEDLKNRKVN

-387 ISFLTS
+387 FAFWTS